1 MAKESQRLW
10 LTFGEDTVSKPI
22 ISDMVR
28 KFDVSFNIRN
38 ASVKANIG
46 IIAVE
51 IGGERKVIRNAVLW
65 LEEQGVLV
73 EPVEINI
80 IEG

>member
-1 MAKESQRLW
+1 MATEKQRLW
-10 LTFGEDTVSKPI
+10 LTFGEETVSKPI
-22 ISDMVR
+22 ISDMTR
-28 KFDVSFNIRN
+28 QFDVSFNIRN

-46 IIAVE
+46 IIAME
-51 IGGERKVIRNAVLW
+51 IEGERRIIGDTIRW
-65 LEEQGVLV
+65 LEAHGVLV

>member
-1 MAKESQRLW
+1 MAIEKQRLW
-10 LTFGEDTVSKPI
+10 LTFGEETVSKPI
-22 ISDMVR
+22 ISDMTR

-46 IIAVE
+46 IIAME
-51 IGGERKVIRNAVLW
+51 IEGERRVIGETIRW
-65 LEEQGVLV
+65 LESNGVLV